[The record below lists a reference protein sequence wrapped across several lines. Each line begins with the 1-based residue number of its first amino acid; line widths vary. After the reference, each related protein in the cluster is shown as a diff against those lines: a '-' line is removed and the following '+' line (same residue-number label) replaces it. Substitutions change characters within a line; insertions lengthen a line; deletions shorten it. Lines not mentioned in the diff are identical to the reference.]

1 MKTTSLCLLSLLA
14 ACTDAASKQQLGA
27 ADAGAIVEDDS
38 SCAVPGTL
46 VPYGV
51 PAQVTEY
58 GKTYTEDFAPHAF
71 AADVSRA
78 GEIELTAL
86 HPRSGDV
93 LPIGVT
99 LTLADT
105 ATALDA
111 EFRISETEFG
121 NDILVLVRDKALRSL
136 SAGFSEGRNQWHTR
150 DHVTRVTATLY
161 HVAVVRR
168 GAYPAAR
175 LRAAERRRD
184 PLQLIARLRL
194 P

>member
-1 MKTTSLCLLSLLA
+1 MILHRTFTTDLH
-14 ACTDAASKQQLGA
+14 
-27 ADAGAIVEDDS
+27 VRDDDR
-38 SCAVPGTL
+38 VITGTL

-51 PAQVTEY
+51 PARVTEY
-58 GKTYTEDFAPHAF
+58 GRTYTEDFAPHAF

-99 LTLADT
+99 LTLTDT

-136 SAGFSEGRNQWHTR
+136 SAGFAEGRNQWHSR
-150 DHVTRVTATLY
+150 DHVTRVTATLD
-161 HVAVVRR
+161 HAALVRR
-168 GAYPAAR
+168 GAYPNAR
-175 LRAAERRRD
+175 LRGAQPRHD
-184 PLQLIARLRL
+184 QLQLIARLRL
-194 P
+194 S

>member
-1 MKTTSLCLLSLLA
+1 VTILTRTFA
-14 ACTDAASKQQLGA
+14 TDLH
-27 ADAGAIVEDDS
+27 VREDDRVI
-38 SCAVPGTL
+38 AGTL

-71 AADVSRA
+71 AADVGRA

-99 LTLADT
+99 LTLTDT
-105 ATALDA
+105 RTGLDA

-121 NDILVLVRDKALRSL
+121 NDVLTLVRDKALRSL
-136 SAGFSEGRNQWHTR
+136 SAGFAEGRNQWHTR
-150 DHVTRVTATLY
+150 DHVTRVTATLD
-161 HVAVVRR
+161 HAALVRR
-168 GAYPAAR
+168 GAYPNAR
-175 LRAAERRRD
+175 LRGAQARTD
-184 PLQLIARLRL
+184 PLQLIARLRST
-194 P
+194 